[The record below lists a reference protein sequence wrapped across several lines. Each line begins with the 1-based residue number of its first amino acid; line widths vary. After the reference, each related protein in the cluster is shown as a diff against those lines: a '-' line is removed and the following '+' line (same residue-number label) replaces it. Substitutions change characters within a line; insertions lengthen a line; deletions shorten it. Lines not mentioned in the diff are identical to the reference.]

1 MKLFLED
8 PKIKELIQGQPDI
21 HLAIRDKD
29 YYSGPFGGFGAI
41 WFGANFPEEVD
52 ELYFECCDTIGD
64 TIRDHRRLKPLFNL
78 FSVNLMRLVQI
89 GSAYEDDP
97 KVDAK
102 NLWPTLK

>member
-29 YYSGPFGGFGAI
+29 YEGL
-41 WFGANFPEEVD
+41 FPEEVD
-52 ELYFECCDTIGD
+52 ELYFECGDTIGNPIGN
-64 TIRDHRRLKPLFNL
+64 TIRDHRRLKSFFNL
-78 FSVNLMRLVQI
+78 FSVSLMRLVQI
-89 GSAYEDDP
+89 DSAYEDDP

>member
-41 WFGANFPEEVD
+41 WFGANFP
-52 ELYFECCDTIGD
+52 
-64 TIRDHRRLKPLFNL
+64 
-78 FSVNLMRLVQI
+78 
-89 GSAYEDDP
+89 
-97 KVDAK
+97 
-102 NLWPTLK
+102 

>member
-29 YYSGPFGGFGAI
+29 YYSGPFGGFGA
-41 WFGANFPEEVD
+41 NFPEEVD
-52 ELYFECCDTIGD
+52 ELYFECGD

>member
-8 PKIKELIQGQPDI
+8 PKIKEIIQGQPDI

-29 YYSGPFGGFGAI
+29 YYSGPFGGFGA
-41 WFGANFPEEVD
+41 NFPEEVD
-52 ELYFECCDTIGD
+52 ELYFECGD